1 MESPNRRW
9 VLVAEDDAAIR
20 NLLAYNL
27 GRAGYEVE
35 KATNGLEA
43 MDRVRE
49 EIRVA
54 VVDLRM
60 PGADGWAVLRHFRT
74 FHPSIP
80 VVIVSANAPGEDIQA
95 LLRAGAFGF
104 VCKPFRLE
112 ELLERIREAE
122 ASRTGAERGL
132 GSGLESGTTVS

>member
-1 MESPNRRW
+1 MESLNRRW
-9 VLVAEDDAAIR
+9 VLVAEDDAPIR

-35 KATNGLEA
+35 KAANGLEA
-43 MDRVRE
+43 MERIRE

-60 PGADGWAVLRHFRT
+60 PGADGWTVLRYFRA

-80 VVIVSANAPGEDIQA
+80 VVMVSANAQEEDIES

-104 VCKPFRLE
+104 VCKPFRLG

-122 ASRTGAERGL
+122 ASRAGAEQGRG
-132 GSGLESGTTVS
+132 GGRESDAKVP